1 MTRKKITLQ
10 EKIELQK
17 KAVKEAEAKVKLL
30 QAKQAEN
37 IGRIGVRLG
46 LDQYGSKEIKEIMAL
61 GLELFKDDGKSFSK
75 HSIES
80 QDNIDESLKENSA
93 AEIITA

>member
-46 LDQYGSKEIKEIMAL
+46 LDQYGTKEIKEIMAL
-61 GLELFKDDGKSFSK
+61 GLELFKDDGTKSVEQSAPI
-75 HSIES
+75 SNNNTIES
-80 QDNIDESLKENSA
+80 QENPA
-93 AEIITA
+93 ITA

>member
-46 LDQYGSKEIKEIMAL
+46 LDQYGTKEIKEIMAL
-61 GLELFKDDGKSFSK
+61 GLELFKDDGTKSVEQSAPT
-75 HSIES
+75 SNNNTIES
-80 QDNIDESLKENSA
+80 QESPA
-93 AEIITA
+93 ITA